1 MSAFIKLNKQDAFV
15 TPYTAHKTWSISTS
29 ETGSYGIRIFNALS
43 SSGGIYIDQATS
55 TTDLQYAE
63 LVYKN
68 LEHLYYSRFKN
79 NQVTASMYDTYDQ
92 TTLNEYGVRQLFAT
106 ASVVSI
112 PRNVF
117 GHAIKPGS
125 FSITGSASQ
134 GYYVSASYVSA
145 SYVISTGLYDGFSI
159 YDNGEGVL
167 LDANNSNQKV
177 GDIIYTH
184 GLAIITD
191 TTTAEEILNIDDT
204 VFNFQSSLDIFTHT
218 YQCRSNQS
226 QLNYS
231 QNPSTYSNT
240 PITGSINSNITGSEF
255 QPYVTT
261 VGLYNDA
268 NELIAVGKL
277 GQPIPKSKYV
287 DTTFVVNFDI

>member
-15 TPYTAHKTWSISTS
+15 TPYTAHKTWSITKGDF
-29 ETGSYGIRIFNALS
+29 GSYGIRVYNALS
-43 SSGGIYIDQATS
+43 SSGEVYIDQATV
-55 TTDLQYAE
+55 TTDSQYAE

-68 LEHLYYSRFKN
+68 LEHLYYSRFKS
-79 NQVTASMYDTYDQ
+79 NQVTSSKYDTYDQ
-92 TTLNEYGVRQLFAT
+92 TTLNEYAVRQLFAT
-106 ASVVSI
+106 ASLLSVPKDI
-112 PRNVF
+112 F
-117 GHAIKPGS
+117 GHAIKPGT
-125 FSITGSASQ
+125 FTLIGSTSEVL
-134 GYYVSASYVSA
+134 YVSGGYVSQ
-145 SYVISTGLYDGFSI
+145 SYIEPDHLDGFNLYD
-159 YDNGEGVL
+159 DGEGVIR
-167 LDANNSNQKV
+167 DNNKSGAKV

-184 GLAIITD
+184 GQVVITD
-191 TTTAEEILNIDDT
+191 QTTAEELQTLLDYT
-204 VFNFQSSLDIFTHT
+204 ASFQSSLEIFTHT

-240 PITGSINSNITGSEF
+240 PITGSINSNVTGSEF